1 MILAKIRLISF
12 GLIFFINKQ
21 RLRTIFA
28 FRMVYRFKIWF
39 EDMEDIVRWIEIKP
53 SHTFLDFNNIIQE
66 AIGYDNKELASFFV
80 SDDRWRRISEVKKA
94 KPSGDAD
101 LTGNANAPLMGET
114 KLRTCVNDPHQRFI
128 YVFDYNAQWT
138 LLCELISIE
147 ESNEKQTYPRIY
159 RSEGKAPRQHNEGKF
174 KMLDDNEFDTL
185 AEKILAAKGVKSL
198 LVEHE
203 EELLDEE
210 DDDLD
215 DGLDDDEGED
225 EDHDELG
232 FGALG
237 EGIDADDL
245 K

>member
-1 MILAKIRLISF
+1 
-12 GLIFFINKQ
+12 
-21 RLRTIFA
+21 
-28 FRMVYRFKIWF
+28 MVYRFKIWF
-39 EDMEDIVRWIEIKP
+39 EDMEDVVRWIEIKP

-66 AIGYDNKELASFFV
+66 AIGFDNKELASFFV
-80 SDDRWRRISEVKKA
+80 SDDRWRKISEVKKA

-101 LTGNANAPLMGET
+101 LTGNMNAPLMEET
-114 KLRTCVNDPHQRFI
+114 KIRTCVNDPHQRFI
-128 YVFDYNAQWT
+128 YIFDYNAQWT

-147 ESNEKQTYPRIY
+147 ESNPKHAYPRIY
-159 RSEGKAPRQHNEGKF
+159 RTEGKAPRQHNEGKF

-198 LVEHE
+198 VVEHE
-203 EELLDEE
+203 EELLAQD

-215 DGLDDDEGED
+215 DDLDDEDDED
-225 EDHDELG
+225 EDDTDEFG
-232 FGALG
+232 FGALS

>member
-1 MILAKIRLISF
+1 
-12 GLIFFINKQ
+12 
-21 RLRTIFA
+21 
-28 FRMVYRFKIWF
+28 
-39 EDMEDIVRWIEIKP
+39 MEDVVRWIEIKP
-53 SHTFLDFNNIIQE
+53 SHTFMDFNNIIQE
-66 AIGYDNKELASFFV
+66 AIGFDNKELASFFV
-80 SDDRWRRISEVKKA
+80 SDDRWRQISEIKKV
-94 KPSGDAD
+94 KPSGDSD
-101 LTGNANAPLMGET
+101 LTGNDQAPLMENT

-128 YVFDYNAQWT
+128 YLFDYNAQWT

-147 ESNEKQTYPRIY
+147 ESNDKQTYPRVY
-159 RSEGKAPRQHNEGKF
+159 RTEGKAPRQHNEGKF

-203 EELLDEE
+203 EELLDED

-215 DGLDDDEGED
+215 DDDLDDED
-225 EDHDELG
+225 EDDDNDEFG
-232 FGALG
+232 FGALS

>member
-1 MILAKIRLISF
+1 
-12 GLIFFINKQ
+12 
-21 RLRTIFA
+21 
-28 FRMVYRFKIWF
+28 
-39 EDMEDIVRWIEIKP
+39 MEDIVRWIEIKP
-53 SHTFLDFNNIIQE
+53 SHTFLDFNNIIQA
-66 AIGYDNKELASFFV
+66 AIGFDNKELASFFV

-94 KPSGDAD
+94 KPTGDTD
-101 LTGNANAPLMGET
+101 LTGNVIAPLMSET

-147 ESNEKQTYPRIY
+147 ESNEKQAYPRIY

-203 EELLDEE
+203 EELLEE
-210 DDDLD
+210 DDDDLGDDLD
-215 DGLDDDEGED
+215 NEEEED
-225 EDHDELG
+225 DHDEFG